1 MSGIQ
6 AWEQHFS
13 AALFTFPSLGLW
25 ERENNRA
32 CVHLAAVPGGAG
44 KVLYGEEPSQE
55 VILNVMLPIVAY
67 VIAVNFL

>member
-13 AALFTFPSLGLW
+13 AALFTFPSFRLW
-25 ERENNRA
+25 EREINRA

-44 KVLYGEEPSQE
+44 NILYGEEPSQE
-55 VILNVMLPIVAY
+55 VILNMMLPIVAS